1 MFALDLMYYGSRDR
15 AVCIV
20 TRPWDGC
27 PRNVTRIP
35 AGASYISLVHDLQT
49 KNGTHPATYVMGT
62 RGKAAVV

>member
-1 MFALDLMYYGSRDR
+1 MFALDLLYYGSRDR

-35 AGASYISLVHDLQT
+35 AGPSCISLVHDLQM
-49 KNGTHPATYVMGT
+49 KAGTHPATYVMYTG
-62 RGKAAVV
+62 GKDAVV